1 MEEYLVLEFAIDWIC
16 GGERREKLRFLVWE
30 AVRMIVNFINI
41 KVLTLIEKH
50 HA

>member
-1 MEEYLVLEFAIDWIC
+1 MEVYLVLEFEIDWIC

-30 AVRMIVNFINI
+30 AVRVIVNFINA
-41 KVLTLIEKH
+41 LTFIEKH